1 MCDLCIKHKIANKVV
16 LANEGWGIFTEIMKD
31 LHDLVRLENFFK
43 PVLAWVHGSKIY
55 QEALVGEVNLDQL
68 HASAFGE
75 TFTI

>member
-1 MCDLCIKHKIANKVV
+1 
-16 LANEGWGIFTEIMKD
+16 MKD

-55 QEALVGEVNLDQL
+55 QEALIGEVDLDQL